1 MLFKAMGG
9 KLCTGNQSP
18 RQCYR
23 HPEPGTAAGQ
33 MLNVSFVS
41 ETEDCKDTRGC
52 DGRGG
57 GIYMLDG

>member
-1 MLFKAMGG
+1 MYTKPVSSSMLQPSRA
-9 KLCTGNQSP
+9 
-18 RQCYR
+18 R
-23 HPEPGTAAGQ
+23 TAAGQ